1 MPTKRSTRNQ
11 ENIFTK
17 RREPLNFLLWL
28 GIAGSI
34 LIFTVLLG
42 IYIVRKVGP
51 NWQETS
57 LPGIFWLS
65 TVIIML
71 SSLSLHEAKN
81 AFHSEKFQ
89 LYRHLLITTLSLGVV
104 FIAMQAFGW
113 YEMLERGSSMENNPS
128 AGFVYVLSGLHLLHI
143 VGGLVF
149 MGILLQKSFK
159 NKAYIDAFVYSVNPP
174 NRLKVKLLT
183 TYWHFV
189 DALWL
194 YLFLFLLYH
203 QSN

>member
-1 MPTKRSTRNQ
+1 MPTKPSTRHK
-11 ENIFTK
+11 ESLFTK

-28 GIAGSI
+28 GIAGSV

-51 NWQETS
+51 NWQDTA

-65 TVIIML
+65 TIVIML

-81 AFHSEKFQ
+81 AFQTDKFN
-89 LYRHLLITTLSLGVV
+89 LYRSLLITTLVLGVV
-104 FIAMQAFGW
+104 FVAMQAFGW
-113 YEMLERGSSMENNPS
+113 YQMLDRGNGMENNPS
-128 AGFVYVLSGLHLLHI
+128 AGFVYILTGLHIAHI
-143 VGGLVF
+143 VGGLAF
-149 MGILLQKSFK
+149 MALLLFKSYK
-159 NKAYIDAFVYSVNPP
+159 NKSYVDSFIYSVNPP
-174 NRLKVKLLT
+174 NKLKLKLMT

-203 QSN
+203 QGS